1 MAVLAAPILMQPT
14 GLGEA
19 VLCWEVGAR
28 HVAKSRAGC

>member
-1 MAVLAAPILMQPT
+1 MFAVPIPMQPAV
-14 GLGEA
+14 LGEA